1 MSCVAGR
8 AQHDARL
15 HALAVGIAS
24 TKVNWILDAD
34 IAGFFDTLSHDRL
47 IRKWL
52 KAGGDGRRGSGGHD
66 GSASAMPRVIPKVL
80 INDP

>member
-1 MSCVAGR
+1 MGSGP
-8 AQHDARL
+8 DAASTTRL

-47 IRKWL
+47 IRFVDQTDRRP
-52 KAGGDGRRGSGGHD
+52 ARDPSDPQMAEGRGGWKTG
-66 GSASAMPRVIPKVL
+66 
-80 INDP
+80 